1 MQIKE
6 LSKENIKELIDR
18 LDIENINNV
27 EVNNETIEELV
38 TIDTISKR
46 KVLTIT
52 VNYNIETEPRDEHYM
67 FRKE

>member
-52 VNYNIETEPRDEHYM
+52 VNYNIETEPRDEYYM
-67 FRKE
+67 FRKD

>member
-1 MQIKE
+1 MQIKQ

-27 EVNNETIEELV
+27 EVNNEVIEELI
-38 TIDTISKR
+38 TIDTITKR
-46 KVLTIT
+46 KVLTIK
-52 VNYNIETEPRDEHYM
+52 VNYNLETEPRDEYYM

>member
-52 VNYNIETEPRDEHYM
+52 VNYNIETEPRDE
-67 FRKE
+67 

>member
-1 MQIKE
+1 MQIKK

-52 VNYNIETEPRDEHYM
+52 VNYNIETEPRDEYYM
-67 FRKE
+67 FRKD

>member
-1 MQIKE
+1 MQIKK

-27 EVNNETIEELV
+27 EVNNEVIEELI
-38 TIDTISKR
+38 TIDTITKR
-46 KVLTIT
+46 KVLTIK
-52 VNYNIETEPRDEHYM
+52 VNYNLETEPRDEYYI